1 VNPVDELGRLASEA
15 DADLV
20 LDAAQSAPRMPLD
33 VGDMPVDALCFSGH
47 KLLGPAGTGVMW
59 ARKEL
64 LEEMPADDLGGG
76 MVGTVSQEGFT
87 TADPPG
93 KFEAGTP
100 DVASAIG
107 LAEAINYLQ
116 GIGMKEIET
125 HESKISSRIVGSL
138 RGTDGVHV
146 LAPESDVSAVSFT
159 IDGTHPHD
167 AAQVLDSH
175 GVAVRAGSHC
185 AQPQMEEK
193 GLVGTVRAS
202 PYIYNTES
210 DAERLLEAVEE
221 AEAF

>member
-1 VNPVDELGRLASEA
+1 
-15 DADLV
+15 
-20 LDAAQSAPRMPLD
+20 
-33 VGDMPVDALCFSGH
+33 
-47 KLLGPAGTGVMW
+47 
-59 ARKEL
+59 
-64 LEEMPADDLGGG
+64 

-87 TADPPG
+87 TADPPD

-116 GIGMKEIET
+116 GIGMKEVET
-125 HESKISSRIVGSL
+125 HESKISSQVVESL

-146 LAPESDVSAVSFT
+146 LAPDSDVSAVSFT

-167 AAQVLDSH
+167 AAQILDSH

-221 AEAF
+221 AMAF